1 MRVKI
6 GDIDI
11 AAYQIRDGLNEATVA
26 QYAEVLEAHPGHW
39 PFPAVVLTREG
50 LRCVDGAHRI
60 AAAMRVGR
68 EEVEAEYSAAEN
80 EDEARIEAAVAN
92 LRNGLPL
99 TAAERRKAIRRV
111 MEARPAWTDAQVAD
125 RMGLHRN
132 TVARVRKELGLG
144 NRTERT
150 AEAIEKAK
158 AENPNASPREV
169 AAKVGVSAKT
179 SRENRGRVGQTAQMV
194 HFAQPPGGIPP
205 LPRRP
210 HPETTD
216 GEKTPVPGPQAPEG
230 DEGEALLAQYR
241 DDIGQDIPA
250 GRKAEFD
257 EERAAVEGW
266 LTILRRLKSG
276 IKAAAEEERLRAF
289 HAPARKMD
297 DVLHDIDILAA
308 SIKER
313 RPECLCKCNGE
324 GCRVCDGRGF
334 LTRKQYEVLIPED
347 ERFA

>member
-1 MRVKI
+1 MQVKI

-39 PFPAVVLTREG
+39 PFPAVVLTRKG

-68 EEVEAEYSAAEN
+68 ETVEADYSEAAT

-150 AEAIEKAK
+150 AKAV
-158 AENPNASPREV
+158 ADNPTLSQSEMAKKLGVSHQAV
-169 AAKVGVSAKT
+169 AALPTRKKVT
-179 SRENRGRVGQTAQMV
+179 NAQNGAFV
-194 HFAQPPGGIPP
+194 ATHGGIKS

-210 HPETTD
+210 TPEATD
-216 GEKTPVPGPQAPEG
+216 DEQTPVPGPQAPEG
-230 DEGEALLAQYR
+230 VEGEALLAQYR

-250 GRKAEFD
+250 GRKAEYD

-276 IKAAAEEERLRAF
+276 IKAAAGEERLRAF

-334 LTRKQYEVLIPED
+334 LTRKQYELLIPED

>member
-1 MRVKI
+1 MQVKI

-68 EEVEAEYSAAEN
+68 ETVEADYSEAAT

-158 AENPNASPREV
+158 EENPGMLQADIAR
-169 AAKVGVSAKT
+169 KIGVSKST
-179 SRENRGRVGQTAQMV
+179 MTQ
-194 HFAQPPGGIPP
+194 
-205 LPRRP
+205 LPRRVQFTNAP
-210 HPETTD
+210 NSADVNLPRRHTPKAPD
-216 GEKTPVPGPQAPEG
+216 GEQTPDPGPQAPEG
-230 DEGEALLAQYR
+230 VEGEALLAQYR

-250 GRKAEFD
+250 GRKAEYD

-276 IKAAAEEERLRAF
+276 IKAAAEEPRLRAF
-289 HAPARKMD
+289 HAPARRMD

-334 LTRKQYEVLIPED
+334 LTRKQYELLIPED

>member
-1 MRVKI
+1 MQIKI

-26 QYAEVLEAHPGHW
+26 QYAEVLEANPGHW
-39 PFPAVVLTREG
+39 PFPAVMLTREG

-68 EEVEAEYSAAEN
+68 ETVEADYSEAAT

-158 AENPNASPREV
+158 AENPGMLQADIAR
-169 AAKVGVSAKT
+169 KIGVSKST
-179 SRENRGRVGQTAQMV
+179 MTQ
-194 HFAQPPGGIPP
+194 
-205 LPRRP
+205 LPRRVQFTNAP
-210 HPETTD
+210 NSANVNLPRRHTPEAPD
-216 GEKTPVPGPQAPEG
+216 GEQTPVPGPQAPEG
-230 DEGEALLAQYR
+230 VEGEALLAQYR

-250 GRKAEFD
+250 GRKAEYD

-289 HAPARKMD
+289 HAPARRMD

-334 LTRKQYEVLIPED
+334 LTRKQYELLIPED

>member
-1 MRVKI
+1 MQVKI

-158 AENPNASPREV
+158 AENPGLLQADIAR
-169 AAKVGVSAKT
+169 KVGVSKST
-179 SRENRGRVGQTAQMV
+179 MTQLPRRVQFTNAPNGADV
-194 HFAQPPGGIPP
+194 N

-210 HPETTD
+210 TPETTD
-216 GEKTPVPGPQAPEG
+216 GENTPVPGPQSHEG
-230 DEGEALLAQYR
+230 NEGEALLAQYR
-241 DDIGQDIPA
+241 DEIGQDIPA
-250 GRKAEFD
+250 GRKAEYD

-276 IKAAAEEERLRAF
+276 IKAAAEEPRLRAF
-289 HAPARKMD
+289 HAPARRMD

>member
-1 MRVKI
+1 MQVKI

-11 AAYQIRDGLNEATVA
+11 AAYQIRDGLNEDTVA
-26 QYAEVLEAHPGHW
+26 QYAEVLEANPGHW

-80 EDEARIEAAVAN
+80 EDDARIEAAVAN

-150 AEAIEKAK
+150 AKAVADNPTLSQ
-158 AENPNASPREV
+158 AEM
-169 AAKVGVSAKT
+169 AKKLGVSQQALAALPKRKNT
-179 SRENRGRVGQTAQMV
+179 TNAQHGAFV
-194 HFAQPPGGIPP
+194 VTHEGIQP
-205 LPRRP
+205 LPLRP
-210 HPETTD
+210 HPEATD
-216 GEKTPVPGPQAPEG
+216 AENTPVPGPQEPEG

-241 DDIGQDIPA
+241 DEIGQDIPA
-250 GRKAEFD
+250 GRKAEYD

-276 IKAAAEEERLRAF
+276 IKAAAEEPRLRAF
-289 HAPARKMD
+289 HAPARRMD

-334 LTRKQYEVLIPED
+334 LTRKQYELLIPED